1 MIFSALVP
9 PPTLGGPDDHIL
21 DIPPGGLKS
30 SQMGHRRPQEAQEG
44 PRRPQDASRRPP
56 SERDKLHIQCRFV
69 VFSALVA
76 QPHLGDILC
85 PSPILGG
92 GRRLHVRY
100 PPKGAPG
107 SLRRPQTRLQEATGS
122 PRGAPGC
129 PRRSPG
135 GPRRPSYQNVSS
147 YCTSGAD
154 PCFLFCSCAPHT
166 LGGLDDHMLDTPPG
180 SPRKPQRG
188 LRRPQEAQEPQ
199 EASGGPQEAPGGHKR
214 PPYQNL
220 SSYCTSGAD
229 SLMFS
234 DLVSPPYFGGPR
246 RPPVRYPPLG
256 APGGF
261 RKPQRVPGC
270 HRRPRRGPQVSCTY
284 TYHVRTSCY
293 HVLTYHASPHW
304 TGTHSTLEP
313 QWV

>member
-1 MIFSALVP
+1 MPQEVP
-9 PPTLGGPDDHIL
+9 
-21 DIPPGGLKS
+21 
-30 SQMGHRRPQEAQEG
+30 RRPQEAIL
-44 PRRPQDASRRPP
+44 
-56 SERDKLHIQCRFV
+56 SERVKLLHIRCRSVLFV
-69 VFSALVA
+69 L
-76 QPHLGDILC
+76 LLC
-85 PSPILGG
+85 PPHFRGP
-92 GRRLHVRY
+92 GRPHVRY
-100 PPKGAPG
+100 PPW
-107 SLRRPQTRLQEATGS
+107 
-122 PRGAPGC
+122 
-129 PRRSPG
+129 
-135 GPRRPSYQNVSS
+135 
-147 YCTSGAD
+147 
-154 PCFLFCSCAPHT
+154 
-166 LGGLDDHMLDTPPG
+166 
-180 SPRKPQRG
+180 
-188 LRRPQEAQEPQ
+188 EPQ
-199 EASGGPQEAPGGHKR
+199 EAPEGLEEATGGPGAPGGFRRSPGGHKR

>member
-1 MIFSALVP
+1 MSLSHF
-9 PPTLGGPDDHIL
+9 
-21 DIPPGGLKS
+21 
-30 SQMGHRRPQEAQEG
+30 
-44 PRRPQDASRRPP
+44 
-56 SERDKLHIQCRFV
+56 
-69 VFSALVA
+69 
-76 QPHLGDILC
+76 
-85 PSPILGG
+85 GG

-154 PCFLFCSCAPHT
+154 PCFLFCSCASHT

-304 TGTHSTLEP
+304 TGTQSTLETA
-313 QWV
+313 VGSKTLSGDAALRL

>member
-1 MIFSALVP
+1 MLDIPPRGPQEASGGPRRGFRRPQEAHEGPQDAPGGPQEAPGGHLIRTCQVIAHPVPIRAFCSALVP
-9 PPTLGGPDDHIL
+9 PPHFRGP
-21 DIPPGGLKS
+21 G
-30 SQMGHRRPQEAQEG
+30 RP
-44 PRRPQDASRRPP
+44 
-56 SERDKLHIQCRFV
+56 
-69 VFSALVA
+69 
-76 QPHLGDILC
+76 
-85 PSPILGG
+85 
-92 GRRLHVRY
+92 HVRY
-100 PPKGAPG
+100 P
-107 SLRRPQTRLQEATGS
+107 
-122 PRGAPGC
+122 
-129 PRRSPG
+129 
-135 GPRRPSYQNVSS
+135 
-147 YCTSGAD
+147 
-154 PCFLFCSCAPHT
+154 
-166 LGGLDDHMLDTPPG
+166 PPG

-270 HRRPRRGPQVSCTY
+270 HRRPRRGPQEAPGGPQEAASASVMRALPSALPRHPTSFFLFRD
-284 TYHVRTSCY
+284 VRPRTSRP
-293 HVLTYHASPHW
+293 HPRDWFFARVFSPNSLLNGVLLW
-304 TGTHSTLEP
+304 
-313 QWV
+313 

>member
-1 MIFSALVP
+1 M
-9 PPTLGGPDDHIL
+9 L
-21 DIPPGGLKS
+21 DI
-30 SQMGHRRPQEAQEG
+30 
-44 PRRPQDASRRPP
+44 
-56 SERDKLHIQCRFV
+56 
-69 VFSALVA
+69 
-76 QPHLGDILC
+76 
-85 PSPILGG
+85 
-92 GRRLHVRY
+92 
-100 PPKGAPG
+100 
-107 SLRRPQTRLQEATGS
+107 
-122 PRGAPGC
+122 
-129 PRRSPG
+129 
-135 GPRRPSYQNVSS
+135 
-147 YCTSGAD
+147 
-154 PCFLFCSCAPHT
+154 
-166 LGGLDDHMLDTPPG
+166 PPG

-270 HRRPRRGPQVSCTY
+270 HRRPRRGPQEVRRRPPQHPSCAPCLPPSQDIRR
-284 TYHVRTSCY
+284 HFLFRDVRPRTSRP
-293 HVLTYHASPHW
+293 HPRDWFFARVFSPNSLLNGVLLW
-304 TGTHSTLEP
+304 
-313 QWV
+313 

>member
-1 MIFSALVP
+1 MCP

-100 PPKGAPG
+100 PPKGPPG

-135 GPRRPSYQNVSS
+135 GHLIRTCQVIAHPVPIR
-147 YCTSGAD
+147 A
-154 PCFLFCSCAPHT
+154 F
-166 LGGLDDHMLDTPPG
+166 
-180 SPRKPQRG
+180 SP
-188 LRRPQEAQEPQ
+188 
-199 EASGGPQEAPGGHKR
+199 
-214 PPYQNL
+214 N
-220 SSYCTSGAD
+220 
-229 SLMFS
+229 SL
-234 DLVSPPYFGGPR
+234 LNG
-246 RPPVRYPPLG
+246 
-256 APGGF
+256 
-261 RKPQRVPGC
+261 
-270 HRRPRRGPQVSCTY
+270 
-284 TYHVRTSCY
+284 
-293 HVLTYHASPHW
+293 VLLW
-304 TGTHSTLEP
+304 
-313 QWV
+313 

>member
-1 MIFSALVP
+1 M
-9 PPTLGGPDDHIL
+9 L
-21 DIPPGGLKS
+21 DIPPRGPQEASGGPRR
-30 SQMGHRRPQEAQEG
+30 GFRRPQEAHEG
-44 PRRPQDASRRPP
+44 PQDAPGGPQEAPGGHLIRTCQVIAHPVPIRAF
-56 SERDKLHIQCRFV
+56 C
-69 VFSALVA
+69 SALV
-76 QPHLGDILC
+76 P
-85 PSPILGG
+85 
-92 GRRLHVRY
+92 
-100 PPKGAPG
+100 
-107 SLRRPQTRLQEATGS
+107 
-122 PRGAPGC
+122 
-129 PRRSPG
+129 
-135 GPRRPSYQNVSS
+135 
-147 YCTSGAD
+147 
-154 PCFLFCSCAPHT
+154 PHT

-270 HRRPRRGPQVSCTY
+270 HRRPRRGPQEAPGGPQEAASASVMRALPSALPRHPTSFFVS
-284 TYHVRTSCY
+284 RRAPADLSTSSPGL
-293 HVLTYHASPHW
+293 VLRQSFFPKQLAERGAVVVEANS
-304 TGTHSTLEP
+304 GRGKAK
-313 QWV
+313 Q